1 MKVLNYLEFNIR
13 FAKQDIFSYEY
24 RDFLLHKLKIKGF
37 EDFMGFYCQSFKPEL
52 ITELFDGWEKEEERQ
67 TPFGYVY
74 DYVAAN
80 TLIHIRMI
88 TDYRGRR
95 PTMIRYYSESNAGFY
110 FPRTLDDFITDCQ
123 RAGIELEWSS

>member
-52 ITELFDGWEKEEERQ
+52 ITELFDGWKITQTEKYPEHDGDDYGHTWRNEKNIQIEYD
-67 TPFGYVY
+67 GYHSSRLMLY
-74 DYVAAN
+74 GED
-80 TLIHIRMI
+80 MI
-88 TDYRGRR
+88 
-95 PTMIRYYSESNAGFY
+95 